1 MAIIIPSK
9 NIYGMDNPKI
19 IDNVIDSVT
28 IDQMVIKNDN
38 QYNVSVHLEK
48 YSESAFQYA
57 FTPNTEDLAPW
68 ETASTLKTD
77 LGLDAWVHYASASV
91 GIRTW
96 YNIDPI
102 KIWLSRI
109 IENKYIS
116 ALLTGYNKYG
126 NPNANYSVVYKHY
139 TGTSTIEVNQKPGSN
154 ANNSVVKKIELS
166 YTDTD
171 YQTTQGSLPQL
182 FVEKTIEY
190 SNNNANVY
198 LSAKSNAS
206 QDDKTTLYSENII
219 STEDTDYFKIS
230 IDKILCGVEKYTATA
245 SGSMSQSSWGGDE
258 TTAKDIYLYG
268 ECEKYVPVELQ
279 ISFNGNTIGINL
291 ADGSFTYGSGNK
303 PLSLNGNELLQD
315 NGKVG
320 NKSLSQHLADNILQQ
335 YGNGKETATILCD
348 INDYYSTEGEK
359 IISTKDVNFS
369 KMTFDI
375 YDEVVP
381 FISSE
386 KGSETPMSIDFGG
399 RAKTF
404 VVLGR
409 RTIYDGAPWQELHL
423 QEFGVIS
430 PKPLNGTEGIEY
442 IISQDGKYY
451 ICSGISTTTSREI
464 EIASKIG
471 FAQETALLVK
481 EIQANA
487 FEGTNI
493 ISVYIPET
501 ITTING
507 ASFSDC
513 SELTEVYFSEGLD
526 YIDVEAFLNCQ
537 NLTSIEL
544 PDTVTYIG
552 YDAFEWCS
560 NTRYLRLG
568 KKLTQINDCAFYNL
582 FNLERIDFDC
592 EYLQYVAPDAF
603 SSIGHSTTKL
613 ELYIGDNVSTIPQG
627 IFGNSNDVRITDAYF
642 GDSSKCTQI
651 QDSAFSGCEHL
662 TSILLPKS
670 IREIGDYAFYRCR
683 ALQSIELPNLTN
695 IYEGVFMECESIA
708 YINIPDTVTEI
719 YGFAFMSCTNLF
731 SVKIGN
737 SVTFIGEEAFNNCL
751 ELDNIIIPKSL
762 KEIEYLAFNT
772 ARLRVV
778 YYMGTESDWNAIN
791 IASGNE
797 YLINATRYYYS
808 EKRPYFEG
816 NYWHYVDGVPTIW
829 ETYVA
834 GMLDYTIND
843 DGTSY
848 SVTGIGDFQDEELV
862 IPSVFNNKVVT
873 KIGAN
878 AFSDKD
884 FIIRISIPNTIIDIG
899 DRAFSNC
906 NKLVEIFVEDSNTQY
921 KTENGNLYT
930 KDMSTLVQYCI
941 GKDSSHFDIPS
952 GVFVIGY
959 DAFANCSYIESVTLS
974 VGVRNIGTNA
984 FRNCS
989 QLEQVAIPNSVKTIS
1004 PRAFQNCSNLRDIYY
1019 QGTEQEWNS
1028 ISLGAN
1034 WNDGVNATIHYNS

>member
-19 IDNVIDSVT
+19 IDNVVDNVT
-28 IDQMVIKNDN
+28 VNSNVISKDN
-38 QYNVSVHLEK
+38 KYNVPVHLKK
-48 YSESAFQYA
+48 YTAPWFEHA
-57 FTPNTEDLAPW
+57 FTANYEEWTNAA
-68 ETASTLKTD
+68 TVNARS
-77 LGLDAWVHYASASV
+77 GLDALVHYAGSAV
-91 GIRTW
+91 GIRTH
-96 YNIDPI
+96 YANDVRVYID
-102 KIWLSRI
+102 RI
-109 IENKYIS
+109 LKNAYIS
-116 ALLTGYNKYG
+116 TLLTGYNKNGYA
-126 NPNANYSVVYKHY
+126 NVNYSVVYKHY
-139 TGTSTIEVNQKPGSN
+139 IGNAKINVTQYAKGGDNSDFVNDVQLTYNGDYETSQGNLPK
-154 ANNSVVKKIELS
+154 LS
-166 YTDTD
+166 
-171 YQTTQGSLPQL
+171 
-182 FVEKTIEY
+182 VEKTTEY
-190 SNNNANVY
+190 TNSN
-198 LSAKSNAS
+198 LQSAIISKAYVV
-206 QDDKTTLYSENII
+206 QEDKTTLFDDNII
-219 STEDTDYFKIS
+219 KNFDDTYFDCKIK
-230 IDKILCGVEKYTATA
+230 DILCGVEMYKA
-245 SGSMSQSSWGGDE
+245 SISGNMSKDAWGGDP
-258 TTAKDIYLYG
+258 TSKTRNITLDG
-268 ECEKYVPVELQ
+268 VCEKYVPIE
-279 ISFNGNTIGINL
+279 IEITFNGNTIGINL

-481 EIQANA
+481 EIQENA
-487 FEGTNI
+487 FEATDI
-493 ISVYIPET
+493 RTVYIPET

-526 YIDVEAFLNCQ
+526 YIDVEAFFNCQ
-537 NLTSIEL
+537 SLTSIEL

-560 NTRYLRLG
+560 NARYLRLG

-603 SSIGHSTTKL
+603 SSIGQSTTKL

-627 IFGNSNDVRITDAYF
+627 IFGKSNDVRITNVYF

-651 QDSAFSGCEHL
+651 QDSAFSGCERL
-662 TSILLPKS
+662 TSILLPQS
-670 IREIGDYAFYRCR
+670 IEEIDDYAFYRCR

-695 IYEGVFMECESIA
+695 IYEGVFMECESLA
-708 YINIPDTVTEI
+708 YINIPDTVIDI
-719 YGFAFMSCTNLF
+719 YDFAFMSCTNLF

-737 SVTFIGEEAFNNCL
+737 SVTSIGEEAFNNCL
-751 ELDNIIIPKSL
+751 ALDNIIIPKSL
-762 KEIEYLAFNT
+762 KEIEYLAFNNT

-848 SVTGIGDFQDEELV
+848 SVTGIGDFHGEELV

-873 KIGAN
+873 KIGAY
-878 AFSDKD
+878 AFYDKD

-899 DRAFSNC
+899 GRAFSNC
-906 NKLVEIFVEDSNTQY
+906 NNLVEIFVEDSNTKY

-941 GKDSSHFDIPS
+941 GKDSSNFDIPS
-952 GVFVIGY
+952 GVSVIGY

-974 VGVRNIGTNA
+974 VGVRSIGTNA
-984 FRNCS
+984 FKECS
-989 QLEQVAIPNSVKTIS
+989 QLEQVVIPNSVKIIS
-1004 PRAFQNCSNLRDIYY
+1004 PGAFQNCSNLQDIYY

-1034 WNDGVNATIHYNS
+1034 WNVGVNATIHYNS

>member
-19 IDNVIDSVT
+19 IDNVVDNVT
-28 IDQMVIKNDN
+28 VNSNVISKDN
-38 QYNVSVHLEK
+38 KYNVPVHLEK
-48 YSESAFQYA
+48 YTASLFEHA
-57 FTPNTEDLAPW
+57 FT
-68 ETASTLKTD
+68 TD
-77 LGLDAWVHYASASV
+77 YEEWTNAATVNARSGLDAYVHYAGSAV
-91 GIRTW
+91 GIRTH
-96 YNIDPI
+96 YANDVRVSIY
-102 KIWLSRI
+102 RI
-109 IENKYIS
+109 LKNAYIS
-116 ALLTGYNKYG
+116 TLLTGYNKNGYA
-126 NPNANYSVVYKHY
+126 NVNYSVVYKHY
-139 TGTSTIEVNQKPGSN
+139 IGNAKIYVTQYPMSMGDNNDFVNDVQLTYNGDYETSQGNLPK
-154 ANNSVVKKIELS
+154 LS
-166 YTDTD
+166 
-171 YQTTQGSLPQL
+171 
-182 FVEKTIEY
+182 VEKTTEY
-190 SNNNANVY
+190 TNSN
-198 LSAKSNAS
+198 LQSAIISKAYVV
-206 QDDKTTLYSENII
+206 QEDKTTLFDDNII
-219 STEDTDYFKIS
+219 KNFDDTFFSCEIKN
-230 IDKILCGVEKYTATA
+230 ILCGVEMYNA
-245 SGSMSQSSWGGDE
+245 SVSGNMSKDAWGGDP
-258 TTAKDIYLYG
+258 TSKTRNITLDG
-268 ECEKYVPVELQ
+268 VCEKYVPIE
-279 ISFNGNTIGINL
+279 IEITFNGNTIGINL

-335 YGNGKETATILCD
+335 YQNGKETATILCD

-359 IISTKDVNFS
+359 IISTKDVNFR

-409 RTIYDGAPWQELHL
+409 RTIYDGAAWQELHL

-481 EIQANA
+481 EIQENA
-487 FEGTNI
+487 FEATNI
-493 ISVYIPET
+493 RTVYIPET

-513 SELTEVYFSEGLD
+513 SELTEVYFSEGLE
-526 YIDVEAFLNCQ
+526 YIDLEAFFNCQ

-552 YDAFEWCS
+552 FDAFEWCS

-603 SSIGHSTTKL
+603 SSIGQSTTKL

-627 IFGNSNDVRITDAYF
+627 IFGKSNDVRITDVYF

-651 QDSAFSGCEHL
+651 QDTAFSDCEHL

-708 YINIPDTVTEI
+708 NINIPDTVTEI

-751 ELDNIIIPKSL
+751 ALDNIIIPKSL

-952 GVFVIGY
+952 GVSVIGY

-974 VGVRNIGTNA
+974 VGVRSIGTNA

-989 QLEQVAIPNSVKTIS
+989 QLEQVAIPNSVKAIS
-1004 PRAFQNCSNLRDIYY
+1004 PRTFQNCSNLRDIYY

>member
-1 MAIIIPSK
+1 MAIIIIPSK

-48 YSESAFQYA
+48 YSERHFEHAFKA
-57 FTPNTEDLAPW
+57 NTEDLAPW

-116 ALLTGYNKYG
+116 SILTGYNKYG
-126 NPNANYSVVYKHY
+126 NPNVNYSVVYKHY
-139 TGTSTIEVNQKPGSN
+139 TGTSKIEVHQYPGSN
-154 ANNSVVKKIELS
+154 ANNSAVKKIELT
-166 YTDTD
+166 YNDTD
-171 YQTTQGSLPQL
+171 YKTTQGSLPQL
-182 FVEKTIEY
+182 FVERTIEY
-190 SNNNANVY
+190 SDNNANVY

-219 STEDTDYFKIS
+219 GYEDTYGFQIL
-230 IDKILCGVEKYTATA
+230 IEKILCGVEKYTATS
-245 SGSMSQSSWGGDE
+245 SGSMTRVDWGGE
-258 TTAKDIYLYG
+258 PEATQAHLTLLG

-279 ISFNGNTIGINL
+279 ISFNGDTIGINL

-303 PLSLNGNELLQD
+303 PFSLNGNELLQD

-359 IISTKDVNFS
+359 IISTKDVNFR

-409 RTIYDGAPWQELHL
+409 RTIYDGAAWQELHL

-501 ITTING
+501 ITTIN
-507 ASFSDC
+507 
-513 SELTEVYFSEGLD
+513 
-526 YIDVEAFLNCQ
+526 
-537 NLTSIEL
+537 
-544 PDTVTYIG
+544 
-552 YDAFEWCS
+552 
-560 NTRYLRLG
+560 
-568 KKLTQINDCAFYNL
+568 
-582 FNLERIDFDC
+582 
-592 EYLQYVAPDAF
+592 
-603 SSIGHSTTKL
+603 
-613 ELYIGDNVSTIPQG
+613 
-627 IFGNSNDVRITDAYF
+627 
-642 GDSSKCTQI
+642 
-651 QDSAFSGCEHL
+651 
-662 TSILLPKS
+662 
-670 IREIGDYAFYRCR
+670 DYAFYRCR

-708 YINIPDTVTEI
+708 NINIPDTVTEI

-751 ELDNIIIPKSL
+751 ALDNIIIPKSL

-878 AFSDKD
+878 AFYDKD

-899 DRAFSNC
+899 GGAFSNC
-906 NKLVEIFVEDSNTQY
+906 NNLVEIFVEDSNTKY

-952 GVFVIGY
+952 GVFVIGS
-959 DAFANCSYIESVTLS
+959 DAFANCQHIKSVTLS
-974 VGVRNIGTNA
+974 VGVRSIGTTA
-984 FRNCS
+984 FKECS
-989 QLEQVAIPNSVKTIS
+989 QLEQVVIPNSVKIIS
-1004 PRAFQNCSNLRDIYY
+1004 PRAFQKCSKLRDIYY